1 MPSGTTAWHGRC
13 GSQDIDARAPGLR
26 ISSMILEPP
35 GVSFAKNWMAIW
47 PSRQGHTSHRSVTL
61 MFNLRKER
69 SNDKRVYFV
78 LEGELPS
85 PGKMQMC
92 CGSSNNL

>member
-1 MPSGTTAWHGRC
+1 
-13 GSQDIDARAPGLR
+13 
-26 ISSMILEPP
+26 
-35 GVSFAKNWMAIW
+35 
-47 PSRQGHTSHRSVTL
+47 
-61 MFNLRKER
+61 MFDLRKER

-92 CGSSNNL
+92 CGSSNNLAFVEAIGSWFRPRARRRAAEIFNNGLTASRDRRGGPGHAGHAAASE